1 MVFRR
6 IVTVAVIGVAAASL
20 RKPPAQYSE
29 DALEIK
35 KMMDGVRE
43 QTEGAPVH
51 KAPVVKA
58 SKTIDRFA
66 ESDKQLMHKADL
78 ITEEVYQFDHPVQ
91 KKVSAISTKVSR
103 KDAAARFFAT
113 HGMKD
118 VGAMLGDKLSA
129 DAEQQALQDAQAA
142 KEAIEADVATP
153 VSHLKHSQA
162 VDTSDSMDFDDD
174 DQDAKYKEQ

>member
-1 MVFRR
+1 
-6 IVTVAVIGVAAASL
+6 
-20 RKPPAQYSE
+20 
-29 DALEIK
+29 
-35 KMMDGVRE
+35 MDGVRE

-58 SKTIDRFA
+58 SK
-66 ESDKQLMHKADL
+66 SDNSFSGLDEKLMHKADL

-162 VDTSDSMDFDDD
+162 VDISDSMDFDDD
-174 DQDAKYKEQ
+174 DQDAKYKEQWKKVDALKRLHPH